1 MLDRGTVRLAY
12 SEPERRD
19 PTTKDTLSGHAP
31 RRATDAAPQPID
43 NWLRRVLENTSDV
56 ICVLRADG
64 SFRYISPAVERVLG
78 YPPEVLLGRVG
89 FDYVHAEDKAFVA
102 ESFAQLLETSG
113 MHAPLQFR
121 VRTKE
126 GSSRHV
132 EAIPNNRLDDPILRG
147 VVFTFRD
154 HSDRVRVEEA
164 LREAE
169 ERYRTLVEQIPAVTY
184 IDKVTDGPDEPIYTS
199 PQIEEML
206 GYTPEEWLEGHLWSE
221 CLHPDDKERVLTAD
235 GRFEAGGEP
244 FSEEYRLIAKD
255 GSVVWVRE
263 EAVVTR
269 NDAGEPQYWQ
279 GVIFDIT
286 ERKNLEEELQ
296 HRAFHD
302 TLTGLPN
309 RALFSDRL
317 RHAVERTRRETGKIA
332 VLLLDLDDFK
342 LVNDSL
348 GHSAGDELLVD
359 VGERLLASLR
369 TGDTAAR
376 LGGDEFAVLLENLAD
391 VDEAER
397 VAERISDTLR
407 PPFAL
412 GERETLVTA
421 SIGIAFDGTADTNK
435 GPEELMRDADVAMY
449 RAKRSGK
456 ARYALFEENMSAR
469 AMERLELIDDLLRAL
484 AREELALHYQPK
496 VSLATGRIVGFEA
509 LLRWEHPE
517 RGLLLPERFVP
528 LAEETGLIVP
538 IGRWVLREACHT
550 AREWQQQYPCDP
562 PLVVCVNLSSKQLR
576 DPDLFRDVHRIIR
589 ESDLEPSSLDLEI
602 TESVAME
609 DASATAATLE
619 ELHALGVRVIIDDF
633 GTGYSSLS
641 RLERFSVDYIKI
653 DRSFVGRL
661 DGESGAGVL
670 VKAMIDLAHALG
682 IEVVAEGVET
692 AGQLE
697 RLREMGC
704 GLAQGYYFSRPQP
717 REAIQVLLEEQ
728 HL

>member
-1 MLDRGTVRLAY
+1 
-12 SEPERRD
+12 
-19 PTTKDTLSGHAP
+19 
-31 RRATDAAPQPID
+31 
-43 NWLRRVLENTSDV
+43 
-56 ICVLRADG
+56 
-64 SFRYISPAVERVLG
+64 VLG
-78 YPPEVLLGRVG
+78 YPPDVLLGTVG
-89 FDYVHAEDKAFVA
+89 FDYVHTEDAAFVA
-102 ESFAQLLETSG
+102 ESFAQILKRPG
-113 MHAPLQFR
+113 VHAPLQFR
-121 VRTKE
+121 VRTKD

-147 VVFTFRD
+147 VVLTFRD
-154 HSDRVRVEEA
+154 LSDRVRVEEA

-206 GYTPEEWLEGHLWSE
+206 GYTSEEWLRGRLWSQ
-221 CLHPDDKERVLTAD
+221 CLHPDDRERVLAAD
-235 GRFEAGGEP
+235 ERFENGRES

-263 EAVVTR
+263 EAVETR
-269 NDAGEPQYWQ
+269 DYAGEPQYWQ

-296 HRAFHD
+296 HRALHD

-317 RHAVERTRRETGKIA
+317 RHAVDRTRRETGKIA
-332 VLLLDLDDFK
+332 VLLMDLDDFK

-348 GHSAGDELLVD
+348 GHRAGDELLVD
-359 VGERLLASLR
+359 VGGRLLASLR
-369 TGDTAAR
+369 TADTAAR

-391 VDEAER
+391 VGEAER
-397 VAERISDTLR
+397 VAERILDTLR

-421 SIGIAFDGTADTNK
+421 SIGIAFDDTTATNQ

-456 ARYALFEENMSAR
+456 ARYALFEESMSAKV
-469 AMERLELIDDLLRAL
+469 MERLELIDDLLRAL
-484 AREELALHYQPK
+484 AREELALRYQPK

-517 RGLLLPERFVP
+517 RGLLLPEGFVP
-528 LAEETGLIVP
+528 LAEETDLIVP
-538 IGRWVLREACHT
+538 IGRWVLREACHQ
-550 AREWQQQYPCDP
+550 ARAWQQRYPCDP
-562 PLVVCVNLSSKQLR
+562 PLVVCVNLSAKQLR
-576 DPDLFRDVHRIIR
+576 DPALFRDVHQVIR
-589 ESDLEPSSLDLEI
+589 ESGLEPSGLDLEI

-641 RLERFSVDYIKI
+641 RLESFPVDYIKV
-653 DRSFVGRL
+653 DRSFVSRL
-661 DGESGAGVL
+661 EEETGARVL

-682 IEVVAEGVET
+682 LEAIAEGVET

-704 GLAQGYYFSRPQP
+704 DLAQGYYFSRPQP
-717 REAIQVLLEEQ
+717 REVIQVLLEE
-728 HL
+728 

>member
-1 MLDRGTVRLAY
+1 M
-12 SEPERRD
+12 
-19 PTTKDTLSGHAP
+19 
-31 RRATDAAPQPID
+31 
-43 NWLRRVLENTSDV
+43 
-56 ICVLRADG
+56 
-64 SFRYISPAVERVLG
+64 LG
-78 YPPEVLLGRVG
+78 YPPDVLLGTVG
-89 FDYVHAEDKAFVA
+89 FDYVHTEDAAFVA
-102 ESFAQLLETSG
+102 ESFAQILKRPG
-113 MHAPLQFR
+113 VHAPLQFR
-121 VRTKE
+121 VRTKD

-147 VVFTFRD
+147 VVLTFRD
-154 HSDRVRVEEA
+154 LSDRVRVEEA

-206 GYTPEEWLEGHLWSE
+206 GYTSEEWLRGRLWSQ
-221 CLHPDDKERVLTAD
+221 CLHPDDRERVLAAD
-235 GRFEAGGEP
+235 ERFENGRES

-263 EAVVTR
+263 EAVETR
-269 NDAGEPQYWQ
+269 DYAGEPQYWQ

-296 HRAFHD
+296 HRALHD

-317 RHAVERTRRETGKIA
+317 RHAVDRTRRETGKIA
-332 VLLLDLDDFK
+332 VLLMDLDDFK

-348 GHSAGDELLVD
+348 GHRAGDELLVD
-359 VGERLLASLR
+359 VGGRLLASLR
-369 TGDTAAR
+369 TADTAAR

-391 VDEAER
+391 VGEAER
-397 VAERISDTLR
+397 VAERILDTLR

-421 SIGIAFDGTADTNK
+421 SIGIAFDDTTATNQ

-456 ARYALFEENMSAR
+456 ARYALFEESMSAKV
-469 AMERLELIDDLLRAL
+469 MERLELIDDLLRAL
-484 AREELALHYQPK
+484 AREELALRYQPK

-517 RGLLLPERFVP
+517 RGLLLPEGFVP
-528 LAEETGLIVP
+528 LAEETDLIVP
-538 IGRWVLREACHT
+538 IGRWVLREACHQ
-550 AREWQQQYPCDP
+550 ARAWQQRYPCDP
-562 PLVVCVNLSSKQLR
+562 PLVVCVNLSAKQLR
-576 DPDLFRDVHRIIR
+576 DPALFRDVHQVIR
-589 ESDLEPSSLDLEI
+589 ESGLEPSGLDLEI

-609 DASATAATLE
+609 DASATVATLE

-641 RLERFSVDYIKI
+641 RLESFPVDYIKV
-653 DRSFVGRL
+653 DRSFVSRL
-661 DGESGAGVL
+661 EEETGARVL

-682 IEVVAEGVET
+682 LEAIAEGVET

-704 GLAQGYYFSRPQP
+704 DLAQG
-717 REAIQVLLEEQ
+717 
-728 HL
+728 